1 MAKERVHCF
10 ISGRV
15 QGVRF
20 RAYTKKSAERLGLK
34 GWVKNLNDGRVE
46 TLAEG
51 EEEKLNKFIKLLE
64 KGSMLSKVDEV
75 KVNEEGYVGSFSA
88 FRIVY

>member
-1 MAKERVHCF
+1 MKSRLHCF

-20 RAYTKKSAERLGLK
+20 RSYTKKSAERLGLK
-34 GWVKNLNDGRVE
+34 GWVKNLSDGRVE
-46 TLAEG
+46 SVAEG
-51 EEEKLNKFIKLLE
+51 EKKKLEKFIKLLE
-64 KGSMLSKVDEV
+64 RGSMLSRVDEV
-75 KVNEEGYVGSFSA
+75 KVDWGDYTGSFSK